1 MCVGCYGGENMTIL
15 DYKGVILITFYAVN
29 GAGNGN
35 ATTVTYIVQ
44 KGTPQSG

>member
-1 MCVGCYGGENMTIL
+1 MTNL
-15 DYKGVILITFYAVN
+15 DYNVRIVYTFYAVN

-35 ATTVTYIVQ
+35 ATTVTYIVL